1 MIHTLSSDKERKEQ
15 KCSIKQYHFTN
26 HYDVLNMFY
35 LQEQNL

>member
-1 MIHTLSSDKERKEQ
+1 LSAGKERKEQ

-35 LQEQNL
+35 